1 MQTKT
6 KHNSFIVFKNKPA
19 ARNKKP
25 SVDKQSHKIRL
36 NSMKKILLFL
46 NTFILIATISNAQ
59 QDTIKIEE
67 VVIKASKVYETLQKS
82 PGSVSLINKREVQ
95 TFKMNTIEEL
105 NSMVPNFFIPEHGSR
120 LTSPI
125 YIRGIGS
132 RINSQSVG
140 LYLDDVPYFEMGSF
154 NFELFGIDRIEILRG
169 PQGTLYGRNTMGG
182 LINIYST
189 PLNASRYTEL
199 QTEYGNYNR
208 IKTVLHHNQPIS
220 KKLLLSVDGAFSH
233 SDGFFTNTFLNEK
246 ADLFNVY
253 SGRIKLQY
261 SPSRALKINF
271 SSSYEKNLENGYPYA
286 VYDIPSQTADS
297 ISYNR
302 PSIYHRSLLSSGLH
316 IQYSADK
323 FLFKSV
329 TSHQYLSD
337 LQSVDQDFTPK
348 DLFFVEQN
356 RKHHTVAQE
365 IIFKSKTDSKIK
377 WVGGAFGF
385 IQKRDKHVTV
395 EYGEDAIPMFHL
407 PKGFSKLKNYKQPV
421 AGAAAYAQITV
432 PFNKFSFTAGV
443 RVDYEKDNL
452 DYRYDKNI
460 NGNIK
465 NAQQIDTFNTYS
477 QILPKASVAYQIAG
491 ATNTYF
497 SVSKGYKAGGFNSTF
512 EREEDISFNPES
524 SINYE
529 WGLKSTLFNN
539 KLSANLALFYID
551 WKDQQVYQPVPSGH
565 GAMLKNA
572 GKTISKGVE
581 FSLLA
586 KLVSNLQIWLNTG
599 YNNVTFDLY
608 QKDEHT
614 DYSGNKLPYIPEYTV
629 STGALYT
636 QKLKGKFLKSMN
648 LMANYKITGKFF
660 WNDANT
666 AFQNSYGL
674 LNANVSF
681 NSKNFSF
688 GVYGKNLLNT
698 SYNSYYFEALHKSYV
713 QLGRP
718 MEISGFIKLFF

>member
-1 MQTKT
+1 
-6 KHNSFIVFKNKPA
+6 
-19 ARNKKP
+19 
-25 SVDKQSHKIRL
+25 
-36 NSMKKILLFL
+36 MKKILLIL
-46 NTFILIATISNAQ
+46 NILIIFTTVSNAQ
-59 QDTIKIEE
+59 TDTIRIDE
-67 VVIKASKVYETLQKS
+67 VVIKASKVYETMQKTPS
-82 PGSVSLINKREVQ
+82 SVSLINKREIQ
-95 TFKMNTIEEL
+95 TFNINTIEEL

-140 LYLDDVPYFEMGSF
+140 LYLDDIPYFEMGSF
-154 NFELFGIDRIEILRG
+154 NFELFGIDRIEVLRG

-182 LINIYST
+182 LINIYSA
-189 PLNASRYTEL
+189 PLNTKRYTEL
-199 QTEYGNYNR
+199 RTDYGNYNR
-208 IKTVLHHNQPIS
+208 IKTVFHHNQPIS
-220 KKLLLSVDGAFSH
+220 KKLLLSVDGAYSH
-233 SDGFFTNTFLNEK
+233 SDGFFYNSFLNDN
-246 ADLFNVY
+246 ADSYNIY

-261 SPSRALKINF
+261 SPSKALKINIT
-271 SSSYEKNLENGYPYA
+271 SSYEKNMENGYPYA
-286 VYDIPSQTADS
+286 VYDIQTQTASD
-297 ISYNR
+297 ISYNK
-302 PSIYHRSLLSSGLH
+302 PSFYHRSLLSSGVH
-316 IQYSADK
+316 IQYTAEK
-323 FLFKSV
+323 FVFKSV

-337 LQSVDQDFTPK
+337 LQSVDQDFTEK

-356 RKHHTVAQE
+356 RNHHTLAQE
-365 IIFKSKTDSKIK
+365 LIFKSKINSKIK

-385 IQKRDKHVTV
+385 IQKRDKDVTV
-395 EYGEDAIPMFHL
+395 DYGKDATEMFHL
-407 PKGFSKLKNYKQPV
+407 PANFSKLKNYKQPV
-421 AGAAAYAQITV
+421 AGAAAYGQITV
-432 PFNKFSFTAGV
+432 PLNKFSFTAGI

-452 DYRYDKNI
+452 EYNYDKKI

-465 NAQQIDTFNTYS
+465 NVQQVDTFNVYT
-477 QILPKASVAYQIAG
+477 QVLPKVSLSYNIID

-497 SVSKGYKAGGFNSTF
+497 SISKGYKAGGFNSTF
-512 EREEDISFNPES
+512 ERDEDISFNPES

-529 WGLKSTLFNN
+529 WGLKSMLLNN

-551 WKDQQVYQPVPSGH
+551 WKDQQIYQPVPSGH

-586 KLVSNLQIWLNTG
+586 MPISNLQIWLNTG
-599 YNNVTFDLY
+599 YNNVTFDQY
-608 QKDEHT
+608 KKDEHT
-614 DYSGNKLPYIPEYTV
+614 DYSGNKLPYIPEFTA
-629 STGALYT
+629 STGASYT
-636 QKLKGKFLKSMN
+636 QKLKGKFLKSIN
-648 LMANYKITGKFF
+648 IMADYKLTGKFF

-674 LNANVSF
+674 LNANVRF